1 MGECIEIT
9 FIDST
14 RIPVCENKREYS
26 NRVIKG
32 YAHKGKSTMGWYYGF
47 KLHLLCNERGELLN
61 FALTKANVDDRNPEV
76 FNNLTKDLFGK
87 LYADKGYISQSLFAS
102 LFDRGVHIVTGIR
115 TNMKN
120 RLMDVYDKIM
130 LRKRSII
137 ETINDMLKNVAQIVH
152 TPTEVSQTLLSTF
165 WQEWWLML
173 STIQNPLSIW
183 SLRWR
188 EKQR

>member
-120 RLMDVYDKIM
+120 HLMDVYDKIM

-152 TPTEVSQTLLSTF
+152 TPTEVSQTLLPTF
-165 WQEWWLML
+165 WQEWRLML
-173 STIQNPLSIW
+173 STKQNPLSIW